1 MSLSKAL
8 KFSCVAALLSVSTL
22 VSAKITVNLST
33 ENQLYPEENEP
44 SLYIDVLGKEIKYS
58 TLISSI
64 AGEMYDHLTDEQKTN
79 EILSLMEKELDD
91 FELREQKK
99 SLLQQYDS
107 YIQKAKEAISNV
119 DKFIYIPRALGSV
132 FESRQYDFDKQEYYF
147 IGFPEKA
154 IQENFEWNK
163 ELQINLQKDTLPD
176 MKNYFDIAL
185 CNNLNQFTLG
195 GNPRLLVNQPDCKFA
210 VIKLP
215 TKLAKEALNGDSK
228 LNWHLYFTFENKN
241 EIMEFGYLATRL
253 HTPIIAKLVKEEKD
267 KEGQDTIKV
276 IYETPV
282 EFRK

>member
-99 SLLQQYDS
+99 
-107 YIQKAKEAISNV
+107 I
-119 DKFIYIPRALGSV
+119 
-132 FESRQYDFDKQEYYF
+132 
-147 IGFPEKA
+147 
-154 IQENFEWNK
+154 
-163 ELQINLQKDTLPD
+163 T
-176 MKNYFDIAL
+176 
-185 CNNLNQFTLG
+185 TT
-195 GNPRLLVNQPDCKFA
+195 A
-210 VIKLP
+210 V
-215 TKLAKEALNGDSK
+215 
-228 LNWHLYFTFENKN
+228 
-241 EIMEFGYLATRL
+241 
-253 HTPIIAKLVKEEKD
+253 
-267 KEGQDTIKV
+267 
-276 IYETPV
+276 
-282 EFRK
+282 